1 MNDNTEDRRG
11 IFIHESG
18 IAGQDSDGIL
28 VKHFTTFEL
37 LYGGY
42 CMRNSKRTVFL
53 VLGILLFLNGLLNIV
68 DDSRILTYDITSI
81 LSGIGFLLLGYFESK
96 KV

>member
-1 MNDNTEDRRG
+1 
-11 IFIHESG
+11 
-18 IAGQDSDGIL
+18 
-28 VKHFTTFEL
+28 
-37 LYGGY
+37 
-42 CMRNSKRTVFL
+42 MRNLKRTVFL

-96 KV
+96 NV